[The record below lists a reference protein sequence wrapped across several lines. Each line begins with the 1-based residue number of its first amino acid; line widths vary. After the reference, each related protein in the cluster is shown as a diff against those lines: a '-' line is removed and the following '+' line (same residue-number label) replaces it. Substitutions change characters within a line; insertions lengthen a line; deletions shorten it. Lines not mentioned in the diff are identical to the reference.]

1 MPLVTRDEVLKA
13 GLDLPPQERIAVARE
28 LARSVP
34 SAEGEDLP
42 EAEWNAAWADEAER
56 RNREIEEGKVKTI
69 PGEEVMA
76 RVRAILRS

>member
-1 MPLVTRDEVLKA
+1 MPIVTRDEVLKA

-28 LARSVP
+28 LVRSVP